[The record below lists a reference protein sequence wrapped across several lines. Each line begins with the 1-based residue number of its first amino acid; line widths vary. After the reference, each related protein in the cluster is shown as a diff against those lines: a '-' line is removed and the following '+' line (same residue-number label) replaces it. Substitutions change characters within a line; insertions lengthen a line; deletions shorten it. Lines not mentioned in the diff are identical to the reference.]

1 MVKVRNQRYRCR
13 EGDTRL
19 KPPSSPTGCEIISDP
34 KVSTSVG
41 LVQGASS
48 ANIAVLRAGETLLSS
63 LPQTHPAKFPMDRK
77 EQTNAFI
84 VSKALIKSPR

>member
-19 KPPSSPTGCEIISDP
+19 KLHSSPTRSEIIRDAE
-34 KVSTSVG
+34 VSTSFG
-41 LVQGASS
+41 PAQGASC

-63 LPQTHPAKFPMDRK
+63 LPQTHPAKFPLDRK

-84 VSKALIKSPR
+84 VLKALIKGPR

>member
-19 KPPSSPTGCEIISDP
+19 KPPSSPKGCEVMSDAE
-34 KVSTSVG
+34 VSTSFG

-48 ANIAVLRAGETLLSS
+48 SNIAVLRAGETLLSS
-63 LPQTHPAKFPMDRK
+63 LPQTHPAKFPLDRK
-77 EQTNAFI
+77 EQTNALF
-84 VSKALIKSPR
+84 